1 MRNTPKIR
9 SDILQYIVD
18 KGFMPGDKLPT
29 ISEISEELGVS
40 VAKTRE
46 SLEVARAL
54 GIVEIKPGRGTR
66 VAEYSFEPAVT
77 LSVLYS
83 IGMGTTRHFFKYVRQ
98 MRNAIEVSFW
108 AEATRKLDSKDIE
121 TLQLLVD
128 EAFQM
133 LDQTPI
139 RVPAREHRAFHL
151 GLFSKLGNP
160 FTDGFLMAYWE
171 AYDAFGL
178 NTYAD
183 IDYHKKV
190 WTYHNRILQT
200 VRDGETELGRKLLI
214 EHFNL
219 VRHHDDMERSTEPE
233 VPTDLEMIYS
243 QLLSFTGQETSAQS
257 MD

>member
-1 MRNTPKIR
+1 MRDTPKIQ

-18 KGFMPGDKLPT
+18 KGFMPGDQLPT
-29 ISEISEELGVS
+29 IQDISEELGVS

-66 VAEYSFEPAVT
+66 VAEYSFEPAVR

-108 AEATRKLDSKDIE
+108 AEATRKLEKKDIDD
-121 TLQLLVD
+121 LQQVVD
-128 EAFQM
+128 DAFAK
-133 LDQTPI
+133 LEKSPI
-139 RVPAREHRAFHL
+139 QVPALEHRAFHL
-151 GLFSKLGNP
+151 GMFSRLGNP
-160 FTDGFLMAYWE
+160 FTEGFLKAYWE
-171 AYDAFGL
+171 AHDAFGL
-178 NTYAD
+178 NMYAE
-183 IDYHKKV
+183 IDYHKRV
-190 WTYHNRILQT
+190 WDYHDRILDTIRQGDT
-200 VRDGETELGRKLLI
+200 ETGRKLLI

-219 VRHHDDMERSTEPE
+219 VRHQEDLERTGHPE

-243 QLLSFTGQETSAQS
+243 QLLTYSNETSPQPV
-257 MD
+257 D